1 MSVQVQYGSKS
12 EKRIPMSELIVK
24 KPKQEEEEEENG
36 GCNSKDEQ
44 EEALV
49 ALIEHRTKEVQHLRQ
64 RISYYK
70 SQVLSLS
77 FLLSFFFNFDNNFNQ
92 FYFVILICIIIFV

>member
-12 EKRIPMSELIVK
+12 EKRIQMSELIVK
-24 KPKQEEEEEENG
+24 KPKQEEEEEEENG

-77 FLLSFFFNFDNNFNQ
+77 FLFFPFFS
-92 FYFVILICIIIFV
+92 VLIAILISFISLFSFVL

>member
-12 EKRIPMSELIVK
+12 EKRIQMSELIVK
-24 KPKQEEEEEENG
+24 KPKQEEEEEEENG

-77 FLLSFFFNFDNNFNQ
+77 FLFFPFFS
-92 FYFVILICIIIFV
+92 ILITILISFISLFSFVL